1 MLPEKPD
8 KRTEELLE
16 EIRRILA
23 RSVELQQTAIAQ
35 DRERTTATDNLTAY
49 AEMEAGLAK
58 QRTGYSQE
66 RTSLVRAQTRFSTRS
81 TELAEIRTDLAMERG
96 RLAMER
102 TELGVLRTE
111 FARVR
116 NNLALQR
123 NEMAETRTR
132 LAQVRNTLASQR
144 NELAEVRTRLAE
156 DRTRL
161 ATLRVTYAKTRTEL
175 ARSRTELAIIRTGA
189 ALVSFAIALA
199 AVSKFFPVAADIWW
213 DSFLIGMGLSGAIA
227 LGVGLAY
234 YWRTWVFVR
243 RLDRTN
249 ERQETEIP
257 FLTPLV
263 RMRSENSGGGV
274 HWFRRK

>member
-1 MLPEKPD
+1 MQSEKPD

-16 EIRRILA
+16 EIRGILA
-23 RSVELQQTAIAQ
+23 RSVELQQAAIAQ

-66 RTSLVRAQTRFSTRS
+66 RTALVRAQTRFSTRS
-81 TELAEIRTDLAMERG
+81 TELAEIRTDLALERG

-102 TELGVLRTE
+102 TELAGLRTE

-132 LAQVRNTLASQR
+132 LAEVRNTLAAQR
-144 NELAEVRTRLAE
+144 NDLAEARTRLAE
-156 DRTRL
+156 TRTEL
-161 ATLRVTYAKTRTEL
+161 STLNTTYAKTRVEL

-189 ALVSFAIALA
+189 ALVTFAIALV
-199 AVSKFFPVAADIWW
+199 AVGRYFPVYDLWW
-213 DSFLIGMGLSGAIA
+213 DAFLLGMGLSGAIA
-227 LGVGLAY
+227 LGIGLTY
-234 YWRTWVFVR
+234 YWHTWRRVR
-243 RLDRTN
+243 LLDRTN
-249 ERQETEIP
+249 ERQESEMP
-257 FLTPLV
+257 FLARLV
-263 RMRSENSGGGV
+263 GARSENGSNGLRL
-274 HWFRRK
+274 FRRK

>member
-1 MLPEKPD
+1 MQQDKPD

-16 EIRRILA
+16 EIRGILA

-66 RTSLVRAQTRFSTRS
+66 RTSLVRAQTRFTTRS
-81 TELAEIRTDLAMERG
+81 TELAEIRTDLALERG

-102 TELGVLRTE
+102 TELAVLRTE
-111 FARVR
+111 LARVR

-123 NEMAETRTR
+123 NEMADTRTR
-132 LAQVRNTLASQR
+132 LAQFRNTLAEQR
-144 NELAEVRTRLAE
+144 NELAE

-161 ATLRVTYAKTRTEL
+161 AETRTQLSTLNTTYAKTRVEL

-189 ALVSFAIALA
+189 ALVSFAIGLI
-199 AVSKFFPVAADIWW
+199 AVGRYFPISDAWW
-213 DSFLIGMGLSGAIA
+213 DFFLLGMGLSGAIA
-227 LGVGLAY
+227 LGIGLTY
-234 YWRTWVFVR
+234 YWHTWSRVR
-243 RLDRTN
+243 YLDRTN
-249 ERQETEIP
+249 ERQEGQMP
-257 FLTPLV
+257 FLEGLV
-263 RMRSENSGGGV
+263 RARSENGGNGL
-274 HWFRRK
+274 HLFRRK